1 MYYLIILLC
10 MAAISVLDLLFAAPA
25 FGFDVPFI
33 LLTVCLNVVAVIAV
47 DGISAFVVRWL
58 LPKKWFGTDRKG
70 FAAGKKESRFLE
82 RVGIKKWKDKIPEL
96 GGFTSFHKNKI
107 ADPKNNEYVSRYI
120 TEANFGVAVHLAG
133 IVCGFFI
140 SFLYPLEYCLCFG
153 LPVAF
158 VNAVYNGLSLA
169 ILRYNLPKL
178 HTLYRIN
185 EKRRARE
192 ERLAAESAAA
202 ATAEKTV
209 SPLSADGERLKSA
222 TDGE

>member
-58 LPKKWFGTDRKG
+58 LPKKWFGTDRKR

-96 GGFTSFHKNKI
+96 GGFTSFHKK
-107 ADPKNNEYVSRYI
+107 KNSRPEKQRIRFPIYHGS
-120 TEANFGVAVHLAG
+120 ELRRRRSS
-133 IVCGFFI
+133 CGYRLRLFYRLFI
-140 SFLYPLEYCLCFG
+140 SARI
-153 LPVAF
+153 LPVF
-158 VNAVYNGLSLA
+158 
-169 ILRYNLPKL
+169 
-178 HTLYRIN
+178 
-185 EKRRARE
+185 
-192 ERLAAESAAA
+192 RLARGFCQRG
-202 ATAEKTV
+202 
-209 SPLSADGERLKSA
+209 L
-222 TDGE
+222 

>member
-58 LPKKWFGTDRKG
+58 LPKKWFGTDRKR

-140 SFLYPLEYCLCFG
+140 VFLYPLEYCLCFG